1 MAEPAEDKAAEI
13 ERLRTVAAS
22 CRACRLW
29 EKPNAGE
36 IDACRRWLFA
46 EIETLQPRVIVA
58 LGATAAQSLVGRPV
72 AIGANQGK
80 IIEGADSL
88 RLFVTVH
95 PSSLL
100 RLPDE
105 AARRAAFDLFVADL
119 RLIGGFTARLSKE
132 PSTVGRGQ
140 A

>member
-46 EIETLQPRVIVA
+46 EIETLQTRIIVA
-58 LGATAAQSLVGRPV
+58 LGATAAQGLDGRPV
-72 AIGANQGK
+72 AIGANRGK
-80 IIEGADSL
+80 VMEGAERL
-88 RLFVTVH
+88 RVFVTVH

-100 RLPDE
+100 SLPDE
-105 AARRAAFDLFVADL
+105 AARRAAYDLFVANV
-119 RLIGGFTARLSKE
+119 RLIGGPTARSSRE
-132 PSTVGRGQ
+132 PSTVGYRD